1 MTDVIR
7 PGDEDELA
15 AAVAAAGSE
24 NRPLEV
30 CGRGSK
36 RAVGRPT
43 QTAARLSA
51 EKLTGVTLYEP
62 RELVISARAG
72 TPIRELEDTLAE
84 NDQWLAFEPIDVG
97 PLLGQEAGLGSVGA
111 VFATNLSG
119 SRRIQA
125 GAARDHLLGLRGV
138 NGRGEVFKSGGRVI
152 KNVTGYD
159 LCRGLSGS
167 WGTLAVLTE
176 VTMKVLPR
184 AEATRTLILR
194 GLTDEVAVDAMCSAL
209 GSPFE
214 VSGAVHLPVSCALAM
229 QVDGLVRKNQAV
241 TALRLETFASFLDYR
256 FDRLAETLA
265 AYGKAVAL
273 DNAASAVFWEGV
285 RTLKF
290 FAGSDGAIWR
300 ISVAP
305 DRAERLFTEISRHL
319 KCRAVYDWSG
329 GLIWLDVAPSRD
341 AGAMEVRRAIVE
353 IGGHATLIRAEPAVR
368 AAVDV
373 FQPPG
378 SGAMELTRR
387 IKNAFDPAGVLNP
400 GRMYAGV

>member
-15 AAVAAAGSE
+15 AAVKTAASE
-24 NRPLEV
+24 SRPLEI
-30 CGRGSK
+30 CGAGSK
-36 RAVGRPT
+36 RAVGRPL
-43 QTAARLSA
+43 QTAAQLST

-62 RELVISARAG
+62 NELVVSARAG
-72 TPIRELEDTLAE
+72 TPVRDLEKTLAR
-84 NDQWLAFEPIDVG
+84 NDQWLAFEPIDLG
-97 PLLGQEAGLGSVGA
+97 PLLGQDAGLGSIGA
-111 VFATNLSG
+111 AFATNLSG

-138 NGRGEVFKSGGRVI
+138 NGQGEVFKSGGRVM

-184 AEATRTLILR
+184 AEASRTLLLR
-194 GLTDEVAVDAMCSAL
+194 GLTDEVAGEAMCAAL

-214 VSGAVHLPVSCALAM
+214 VSGTVHLPVSCARAM
-229 QVDGLVRKNQAV
+229 EVDGLIRKGQSV
-241 TALRLETFASFLDYR
+241 TAFRLETFASFLDYR
-256 FDRLAETLA
+256 FDRLASALA
-265 AYGKAVAL
+265 AYGKADAL
-273 DNAASAVFWEGV
+273 ERDASSAFWEGV

-290 FAGSDGAIWR
+290 FTGSEGDIWR

-305 DRAERLFTEISRHL
+305 DRAERLFTEMSRHL

-329 GLIWLDVAPSRD
+329 GLIWLEVAPSRD

-353 IGGHATLIRAEPAVR
+353 IGGHATLIRAEPTVR

-373 FQPPG
+373 FQPPSPG
-378 SGAMELTRR
+378 VMDLTRR
-387 IKNAFDPAGVLNP
+387 IKTAFDPAGVLNP